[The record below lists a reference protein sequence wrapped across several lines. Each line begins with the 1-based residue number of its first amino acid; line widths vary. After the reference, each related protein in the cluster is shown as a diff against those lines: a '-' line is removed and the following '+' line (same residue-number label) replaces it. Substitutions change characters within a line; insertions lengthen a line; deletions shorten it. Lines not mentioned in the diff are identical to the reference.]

1 MKFKV
6 GDTIESVNQTKSVP
20 RWATGIIVRAWS
32 ALHGAEPAY
41 EIEFSVRGTSLIRL
55 RYENEI
61 AAVGRSGQGPQP
73 SSFAQAVAAINAQQ
87 QGQQQPQQ
95 AAIPQ
100 AQVNPNLMP
109 RGYAGTRVVVKACE
123 CGSERVGSDRHS
135 SWCPKSN

>member
-1 MKFKV
+1 MFKV
-6 GDTIESVNQTKSVP
+6 GETVESVNQTKSVP
-20 RWATGIIVRAWS
+20 RWATGTIVRAWP
-32 ALHGAEPAY
+32 AFAPGAQPAY
-41 EIEFSVRGTSLIRL
+41 EVEFSVRGAPLIRL

-95 AAIPQ
+95 TAIPQ

-109 RGYAGTRVVVKACE
+109 RGYASTRVVVKACE